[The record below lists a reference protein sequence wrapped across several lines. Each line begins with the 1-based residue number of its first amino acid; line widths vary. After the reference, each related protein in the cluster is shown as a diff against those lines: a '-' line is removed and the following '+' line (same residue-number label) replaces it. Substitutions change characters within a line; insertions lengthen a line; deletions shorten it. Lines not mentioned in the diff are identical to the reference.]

1 MKRLLIMRH
10 AKSDHGHEGLAD
22 HDRPLNARGLQDAPK
37 MGARLRE
44 LGIQPSVI
52 LASTATRAHHTA
64 QLFAEAN
71 GAAAPVQTDARLYLA
86 PVSDYL
92 LVLEQLPPDADT
104 VLVVSHNPGSEE
116 LVHHYTQEDRV
127 MPTAAIACIDFPS
140 DGPPVLRNLWVP
152 KAL

>member
-10 AKSDHGHEGLAD
+10 AKSDHGQEGLSD

-44 LGIQPSVI
+44 LGIQPTHI
-52 LASTATRAHHTA
+52 LSSTAARAHRTA

-71 GAAAPVQTDARLYLA
+71 GAGAPVQTDARLYLA

-92 LVLEQLPPDADT
+92 HLLDQLPQDADT

-116 LVHHYTQEDRV
+116 LLFHYTHEERP
-127 MPTAAIACIDFPS
+127 MPTAAIACIDFPTE
-140 DGPPVLRNLWVP
+140 GAPALTNFWIPKVL
-152 KAL
+152 